1 LTLGGAL
8 DRNKLGQYFTPAS
21 VAKEMVSF
29 ALELMPPSQEIRFL
43 EPGFGHGAFYKALI
57 QSVPGSRLSKAWGYE
72 INPDYVEYM
81 NEACSDGI
89 LDLRLADFTTAL
101 LPNSEKKVNL
111 LLCNPPYVR
120 HHHISLSNKKL
131 LSENVQKATGI
142 SLNGRAGLYC
152 YFILV
157 AHSWL
162 APDAISGWLLPSE
175 FMDTEYGKA
184 IREYL
189 TTNVM
194 LHRIHRF
201 ESSESLF
208 YDAIVSSTIVFFH
221 NRIPV
226 EDHEVDLSFGDRLS
240 TPTITS
246 RLKIS
251 QLKRARKWSSLLSD
265 DDQAKF
271 SILGSERR
279 PQFKLSDFF
288 EVKRGIAT
296 GANSFFIIST
306 DKIESLQLPSDFL
319 KPILPS
325 SRYLAGDEIEADE
338 NGEPLFED
346 RLYLIDCK
354 LPEEKL
360 RHEHPQLWQYLET
373 GIKAG
378 VHLHTLCQ
386 SRKPWYSQESRP
398 PAPIICKYM
407 GNTSRPGSKPLR
419 FILNHSHAIA
429 TNAYHLLYPRPSL
442 QALLDSDPNLI
453 RSVWQMLNKITVDL
467 FIVEGR
473 TYGGGMFKI
482 EPGEL
487 GKIPVGSLTDL
498 LNSERNKNG

>member
-1 LTLGGAL
+1 LGGAL
-8 DRNKLGQYFTPAS
+8 DRNKLGQYFTPDS
-21 VAKEMVSF
+21 VAKEMVRY

-57 QSVPGSRLSKAWGYE
+57 HSVPGARLNKAWGYE
-72 INPDYVEYM
+72 INLGYVEDM

-89 LDLRLADFTTAL
+89 LDLRLADFTTAF

-120 HHHISLSNKKL
+120 HHHLSPSNKKL

-175 FMDTEYGKA
+175 FMDTDYGKA

-189 TTNVM
+189 TANV
-194 LHRIHRF
+194 LLLRIHRF
-201 ESSESLF
+201 KSNESLF
-208 YDAIVSSTIVFFH
+208 DDAIVSSTIVFFY
-221 NRIPV
+221 NRIPA
-226 EDHEVDLSFGDRLS
+226 EDHELALSSGDSLL

-251 QLKRARKWSSLLSD
+251 QLKKAKKWSSLLID
-265 DDQAKF
+265 NDQAKF
-271 SILGSERR
+271 SLIGSERQ

-288 EVKRGIAT
+288 EIKRGIAT

-306 DKIESLQLPSDFL
+306 DKINFYQLPGDFL

-325 SRYLAGDEIEADE
+325 SRFLDGDEIDADE
-338 NGEPLFED
+338 DGEPHFEH
-346 RLYLIDCK
+346 RLYLLDCK

-360 RHEHPQLWQYLET
+360 RNEHPQLWQYLET
-373 GIKAG
+373 GKKAG
-378 VHLHTLCQ
+378 VHLHNLCQ
-386 SRKPWYSQESRP
+386 SRTPWYSQESRL

-407 GNTSRPGSKPLR
+407 GNTSRPGSKPIR
-419 FILNHSHAIA
+419 FILNHSQAIA

-442 QALLDSDPNLI
+442 QSLLDADPNLI
-453 RSVWQMLNKITVDL
+453 QVVWQILNKIAVDL

-473 TYGGGMFKI
+473 TYGGGLFKI

-487 GKIPVGSLTDL
+487 GRIPVGNLTDL
-498 LNSERNKNG
+498 LNREQSKNG